1 MRWFLVTAMIAT
13 ALDAALSSAAATGR
27 ASALLAIPT
36 EILNHIVDSTTP
48 AIPDLRGTPAAATAT
63 SASNIFDYQQQQ
75 QAVSAS
81 WTTAAQVAPAPS
93 NNPTGTTGVVSV

>member
-1 MRWFLVTAMIAT
+1 MRWFLVTAMVAT

-27 ASALLAIPT
+27 AAAMLAIPT
-36 EILNHIVDSTTP
+36 QILNHIVDSSLP

-63 SASNIFDYQQQQ
+63 SASLNIFDLQQQN

-81 WTTAAQVAPAPS
+81 WTTAAQVAPAPT
-93 NNPTGTTGVVSV
+93 NDPTGTVSV

>member
-36 EILNHIVDSTTP
+36 QILNHIVDATLP
-48 AIPDLRGTPAAATAT
+48 AVPDLRGAPTAATGTPAA
-63 SASNIFDYQQQQ
+63 NIFDYQQQQ
-75 QAVSAS
+75 TIAAS
-81 WTTAAQVAPAPS
+81 WTTAAQVAPAPT
-93 NNPTGTTGVVSV
+93 NNPTGTGVVSV

>member
-36 EILNHIVDSTTP
+36 QILNHIVDATLP
-48 AIPDLRGTPAAATAT
+48 AIPDLRGTPAAATTTA
-63 SASNIFDYQQQQ
+63 ASNIFDYQQQQ
-75 QAVSAS
+75 AIAAS
-81 WTTAAQVAPAPS
+81 WTTAAQAAPAPT
-93 NNPTGTTGVVSV
+93 NNPTGVVSV

>member
-1 MRWFLVTAMIAT
+1 MRWFLITAMVAT

-36 EILNHIVDSTTP
+36 EVLNHIVDATLP
-48 AIPDLRGTPAAATAT
+48 AIPDLRGTPGSGTGTQT
-63 SASNIFDYQQQQ
+63 SLNIFDLQQQQ

-81 WTTAAQVAPAPS
+81 WTTQAQAAPAPT
-93 NNPTGTTGVVSV
+93 NNIGGTVSA